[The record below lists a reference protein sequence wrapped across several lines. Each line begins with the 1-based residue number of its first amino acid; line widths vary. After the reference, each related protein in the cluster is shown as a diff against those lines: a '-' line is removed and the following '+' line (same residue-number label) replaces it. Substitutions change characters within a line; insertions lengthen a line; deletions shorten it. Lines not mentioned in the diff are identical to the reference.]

1 MGFAYPGALALF
13 ALTPLL
19 VIAYLTRER
28 PRRVRISSVMAYR
41 LMGATRSR
49 RFGGWPRLD
58 WLFFVELLIL
68 CLAVLA
74 AAQPYVIHRNRNFA
88 VVLDNSAAMQ
98 ARTPDGKTRFAGAV
112 AALREILGQQNFPAN
127 LTVYLTAPQPHQ
139 LSAPFTSFSSARRT
153 LSSVEVTDAP
163 ADPGALKDLLA
174 GLLANPRL
182 NGIYYA
188 GAYAVAS
195 PLPPRL
201 IARSFDVPIANAAL
215 GSFTLRRESF
225 GSPTL
230 HGHVAV
236 ANFSPLS
243 QTLTVSISAGKTVLT
258 HAQTHLGPDEIG
270 GVDFPSL
277 RAAEVY
283 QARLEPA
290 DGFELDNTA
299 WATAGAVRAI
309 SVLFVSPAPADAHG
323 LDALPGVKVITR
335 KPDAY
340 APEDLASA
348 DVAIFEYGVPK
359 ELPSVNTLLVMP
371 PPGEPVFDFI
381 ITPTA
386 HLSITGWNA
395 TDPLTDAVNFRL
407 LNPRVGEFFGV
418 HAWMKPVATGP
429 SGALVM
435 RGVRGGHRF
444 VATGFNPFPYLGRK
458 NLPMSILTLN
468 LLSYLAGLGSDS
480 SGFRTGQAWQ
490 VPAGTERIVTP
501 SGNSISVTP
510 GTIFSD
516 TTAQGIYQLIGAGGE
531 KNLRAVNLDDLGVS
545 DLRHAPTLHFES
557 AGGATP
563 AENISVDHAP
573 LTADLLAAIL
583 ALAMLEAIVIY
594 RRRRTIAPA
603 IP

>member
-19 VIAYLTRER
+19 IIAYLTRER

-41 LMGATRSR
+41 VMGATRSR

-58 WLFFVELLIL
+58 WLFFVEILIL

-74 AAQPYVIHRNRNFA
+74 AAGPYVIHRNRNFA

-98 ARTPDGKTRFAGAV
+98 ARTPAGQTRFAAAV
-112 AALREILGQQNFPAN
+112 AALREMLGEQHFAAK
-127 LTVYLTAPQPHQ
+127 LTVYLTAAQPHQ
-139 LSAPFTSFSSARRT
+139 LAAPFTSFSSARRA
-153 LSSVEVTDAP
+153 LAAVEVTDAP
-163 ADPGALKDLLA
+163 ADPGALKDLIT

-188 GAYAVAS
+188 GAYAIA
-195 PLPPRL
+195 PPIPPRL
-201 IARSFDVPIANAAL
+201 IARSFDAPIANAAL

-230 HGHVAV
+230 QGHLAV

-243 QTLTVSISAGKTVLT
+243 QTVTIAISAGKTVL
-258 HAQTHLGPDEIG
+258 ARSQTHLGPDEIG
-270 GVDFPSL
+270 AVDFPSL
-277 RAAEVY
+277 RTAGVY

-309 SVLFVSPAPADAHG
+309 AVLFVSPAPGDAGG
-323 LDALPGVKVITR
+323 LGALAGVKVTTR

-340 APEDLASA
+340 TPEDLASA

-371 PPGEPVFDFI
+371 PPGEPVFDFT
-381 ITPTA
+381 ITPA
-386 HLSITGWNA
+386 PHLSITGWNS

-407 LNPRVGEFFGV
+407 LNPRLGEFFGV

-444 VATGFNPFPYLGRK
+444 VATGFNPFPYLGRQ

-468 LLSYLAGLGSDS
+468 TLSYLAGLGSDS
-480 SGFRTGQAWQ
+480 SGFHTGQPWQ
-490 VPAGTERIVTP
+490 VPAGIERIVTP
-501 SGNSISVTP
+501 SGSALSVNP
-510 GTIFSD
+510 GTIFAD
-516 TTAQGIYQLIGAGGE
+516 TTAQGVYQLIGAGGE

-545 DLRHAPTLHFES
+545 DLAHAPALHLEA
-557 AGGATP
+557 AGGAGP
-563 AENISVDHAP
+563 GEKLSVDRAP
-573 LTADLLAAIL
+573 LTPDLLAVIL
-583 ALAMLEAIVIY
+583 ALAMLEAIVVY
-594 RRRRTIAPA
+594 RRRRALAPA
-603 IP
+603 VP